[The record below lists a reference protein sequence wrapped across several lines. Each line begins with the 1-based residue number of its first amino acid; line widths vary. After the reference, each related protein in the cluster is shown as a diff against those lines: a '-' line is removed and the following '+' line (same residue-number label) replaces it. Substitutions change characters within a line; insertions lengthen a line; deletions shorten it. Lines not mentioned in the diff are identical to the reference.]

1 MVPVAPPVE
10 GRRWLA
16 PAPLTPTDVEGRVV
30 VITFWSFGCEASL
43 RALEQLGDLVDRNHG
58 QVVGLAVH
66 TPRFPY
72 EDDERRLVQAMA
84 RHRIEI
90 PVVHDPDYLTWNRY
104 SPAGWP
110 ATVVIDG
117 RGRVIGAT
125 AGLDGAELV
134 AEAVATELCTP
145 TGRRDRDRAGKDRRA
160 DTTPKRRTPLASG
173 LDEANWFR
181 ADLDRL
187 LRRRADTTLW
197 FPSAVAVSAEGLVA
211 VADRGNDRI
220 LIGGIDADQRTFRP
234 EVEITDILEPIALAF
249 GSDTL
254 VYAIE
259 GATSSILQVD
269 LGAGTVDVVA
279 DEELLIPT
287 DLAVDVDGSL
297 VVADAGRDQLVRI
310 AGTGGG
316 DVLIGPVAGLG
327 GTGCRDGAAERA
339 ELAQPVALGRT
350 ATGIVFCDAASS
362 NIRILGDDG
371 TVATVT
377 GNEFFDWGLVDGP
390 ANRARLQRPSAIAVR
405 ADGSIVIADTGN
417 DRLRVLADRQIQT
430 LGLTGLD
437 QPTGVAVLPSGH
449 LLVADTG
456 HHRLVVA
463 DPEGR
468 TAWPLAVYP
477 ALMTSVWEDD
487 LLGESVWVDDGAT
500 AGPDETL

>member
-16 PAPLTPTDVEGRVV
+16 PTPLTPADVEGRVV

-43 RALEQLGDLVDRNHG
+43 RAVEQLADVVDRNHG

-72 EDDERRLVQAMA
+72 EDDERRLVQAVA
-84 RHRIEI
+84 RHRIEL

-104 SPAGWP
+104 SPDGWP
-110 ATVVIDG
+110 ATVVVDG

-125 AGLDGAELV
+125 TGLDGAELV
-134 AEAVATELCTP
+134 LDVVASELSRP
-145 TGRRDRDRAGKDRRA
+145 VGRRDRDRANRDGRA
-160 DTTPKRRTPLASG
+160 DTTPKRPAPLVRG
-173 LDEANWFR
+173 LDDANWDR
-181 ADLDRL
+181 SDLDRL
-187 LRRRADTTLW
+187 MQRHGDTTLW
-197 FPSAVAVSAEGLVA
+197 FPSAVAATEGGLVA

-234 EVEITDILEPIALAF
+234 DVEITDIWEPTALAF
-249 GSDTL
+249 GSDSL

-259 GATSSILQVD
+259 GATGAILQVD
-269 LGAGTVDVVA
+269 LGAGTVDIVA

-287 DLAVDVDGSL
+287 DLAVDLDGSL

-310 AGTGGG
+310 VGTGGR
-316 DVLIGPVAGLG
+316 DILIGPVAGRG
-327 GTGCRDGAAERA
+327 GTGCRDGASDQA
-339 ELAQPVALGRT
+339 ELAQPVAVERT
-350 ATGIVFCDAASS
+350 ANGLVFCDAASS

-371 TVATVT
+371 IVATVT

-390 ANRARLQRPSAIAVR
+390 ANRARLQRPSDVAVR
-405 ADGSIVIADTGN
+405 SDGSIIVADTGN
-417 DRLRVLADRQIQT
+417 DRLRVLADRQITT
-430 LGLTGLD
+430 LGLSGLD
-437 QPTGVAVLPSGH
+437 QPTGVAILPSGH
-449 LLVADTG
+449 LLVADSG

-463 DPEGR
+463 DPDGC

-477 ALMTSVWEDD
+477 AVMTSVWEDD
-487 LLGESVWVDDGAT
+487 VPVEHIWSDDGAT
-500 AGPDETL
+500 AGPEDLS